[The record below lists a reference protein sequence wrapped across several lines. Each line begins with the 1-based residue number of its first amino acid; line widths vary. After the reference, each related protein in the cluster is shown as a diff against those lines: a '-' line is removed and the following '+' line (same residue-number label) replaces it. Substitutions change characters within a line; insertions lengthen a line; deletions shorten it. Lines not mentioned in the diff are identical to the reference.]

1 MTPAALL
8 VIGIIGLFLA
18 YALAKKM
25 MISQALIIAN
35 FIIFVLTLFSPHILD
50 ELAFRPSHLT
60 DVTRMYTLITSMF
73 LHAGFLHIIGNMI
86 VLLFVGMPFEQRI
99 GAKRFILIYLAGG
112 VAGTLFY
119 SAANL
124 NSTVP
129 LVGASGAIFAVLGAF
144 AAAYPRDEVVMLVPL
159 PIMFFMRMKVV
170 TAAVLFGLLQV
181 VLLVLEN
188 YFPSGGLQNVAYLAH
203 LGGLAAGIV
212 LGVMLPKKEKSAGS
226 EKIDF
231 DELSAFVTT
240 EKQRELLERAKGA
253 DEPEVARAWLSA
265 LKRQLKCPRCGGE
278 LEIAD
283 GVRCRR
289 CGYRK

>member
-60 DVTRMYTLITSMF
+60 DVTRMYTLI
-73 LHAGFLHIIGNMI
+73 
-86 VLLFVGMPFEQRI
+86 
-99 GAKRFILIYLAGG
+99 
-112 VAGTLFY
+112 AGTLFY

-159 PIMFFMRMKVV
+159 PIMFFMQMRVV

-226 EKIDF
+226 GKIDF